1 MAAGDL
7 EYRVRLD
14 LQGFPS
20 LSGPRPLR
28 LVSNQK
34 VTLNLVVEQLT
45 ANTVPP
51 GYTPINVTSWVSRWI
66 AKLDV
71 DDADASVKWNVAGS
85 VVDGPNG
92 KLQVVI
98 PKTSVNFTIDHGYSE
113 IVLYPDASNPQ
124 MRLILPYVLT
134 PQGLSL

>member
-20 LSGPRPLR
+20 LAGPRPLR

-34 VTLNLVVEQLT
+34 ITLNLVVEQLT

-85 VVDGPNG
+85 IIDAPNG
-92 KLQVVI
+92 KLQIVI
-98 PKTSVNFTIDHGYSE
+98 PKASVNFTIDHGYSE
-113 IVLYPDASNPQ
+113 IVLYPDGTTPQ
-124 MRLILPYVLT
+124 MRLILPFVLT
-134 PQGLSL
+134 PQGLAL